1 MTKQSNHWEVFV
13 MDLGELSEGQVLEL
27 TIRTLN
33 PGIHKYTYQRV
44 KAEVSS
50 EPDRFN
56 DLLQV
61 RLGRGQLSE
70 RRFSIRVIEPV
81 QRMPARYR

>member
-1 MTKQSNHWEVFV
+1 MRNQWEVFV
-13 MDLGELSEGQVLEL
+13 MDIGELAEGQPLEL

-50 EPDRFN
+50 GLDTFPDR
-56 DLLQV
+56 LQV
-61 RLGRGQLSE
+61 RLGRGQLSD
-70 RRFSIRVIEPV
+70 RKFSIRVIEQV

>member
-1 MTKQSNHWEVFV
+1 MAKQSNQWEVFV
-13 MDLGELSEGQVLEL
+13 MDLGELAEGRELEL

-50 EPDRFN
+50 ELDRF
-56 DLLQV
+56 DDRLQV

-70 RRFSIRVIEPV
+70 RRFSIRVIEQV
-81 QRMPARYR
+81 QRLPARYR